1 MADRAAPGRDT
12 AERSQGRGRRRL
24 RRRRTVRG
32 RRRFDRWRLIS
43 PTGAEVVSLRQL
55 SRRDRLRVTAPS
67 IFTTANMACGFA
79 SVLLAF
85 RERFGWAAGILVLA
99 VVLDMADGFVARK
112 VGATTPFGVQLDSMA
127 DLISFGM
134 APAVLVH
141 TWALDAW
148 PVAAWAGA
156 FLWLACAAFRLARFN
171 VTVDPM
177 ADKRYFVGLPSPG
190 AAAVV
195 IATILALDD
204 PNVGPRVG
212 EVALLPVVVSIVP
225 AILMAGSVRFRSF
238 RNLLTPTTPGARMTT
253 VVVATVVLVGMVTTP
268 AVTLLVL
275 AYAYVLSAPLGVLTA
290 PVRERVLGP
299 ESVAPPRYRMRSVF
313 LPESGDGEDDDDGE
327 DDVDDDLDDDIED
340 DDDLDEETDLDD
352 DTGDV
357 LDGDDIEFPGDD
369 IDNGVDVDPG
379 DDGDRLGHR
388 SA

>member
-1 MADRAAPGRDT
+1 MADHAEADSESASHRSPPGRQRLRRPR
-12 AERSQGRGRRRL
+12 AGRRR
-24 RRRRTVRG
+24 
-32 RRRFDRWRLIS
+32 RFGRWRLIS

-67 IFTTANMACGFA
+67 IFTTANMGCGFA

-99 VVLDMADGFVARK
+99 IVLDMADGFVARK

-148 PVAAWAGA
+148 PLAAWAGA
-156 FLWLACAAFRLARFN
+156 FLWLTCAAFRLARFN

-204 PNVGPRVG
+204 PDVGPRVG
-212 EVALLPVVVSIVP
+212 EVALLPVLVSVVP
-225 AILMAGSVRFRSF
+225 ALLMAGSVRFRSF
-238 RNLLTPTTPGARMTT
+238 RNLLTPTTPRARLTT
-253 VVVATVVLVGMVTTP
+253 AVVATVVAVGIVLSP
-268 AVTLLVL
+268 ATTLLVL

-290 PVRERVLGP
+290 PVRERLLGP

-313 LPESGDGEDDDDGE
+313 LPENDDDSDDSDDSDDDADDDDSHDHRADE
-327 DDVDDDLDDDIED
+327 SHDDAHK
-340 DDDLDEETDLDD
+340 
-352 DTGDV
+352 G
-357 LDGDDIEFPGDD
+357 P
-369 IDNGVDVDPG
+369 
-379 DDGDRLGHR
+379 
-388 SA
+388 

>member
-1 MADRAAPGRDT
+1 MADPSAPSRGSAD
-12 AERSQGRGRRRL
+12 RSPDRGRRRL
-24 RRRRTVRG
+24 GRRRNVRG

-204 PNVGPRVG
+204 PDVGPRVG

-238 RNLLTPTTPGARMTT
+238 RNILTPTTPRSRLTT
-253 VVVATVVLVGMVTTP
+253 AAVAVVVLVGMVTAP
-268 AVTLLVL
+268 AMTLLVL

-313 LPESGDGEDDDDGE
+313 LPENEDEDDDEDDDGDDDEGDDDDDG
-327 DDVDDDLDDDIED
+327 D
-340 DDDLDEETDLDD
+340 DDDE
-352 DTGDV
+352 GSGGADV
-357 LDGDDIEFPGDD
+357 A
-369 IDNGVDVDPG
+369 
-379 DDGDRLGHR
+379 DDGEGGTHR
-388 SA
+388 GA